1 MEHTVCI
8 QLATGELKLSV
19 QHSACPLSELT
30 GFAARNNPNRGFL
43 FVSKVL
49 GKHWPVR
56 PSLMQ
61 HTHRSLATMVA
72 AGSVRGPVLAVGM
85 AETATALGR
94 GVFEEFCHSTGLE
107 GLYSHTTRYR
117 VQRCEALSFSE
128 EHSHASQ
135 QWLHVP
141 QEAVNREL
149 LRSART
155 LMLVDDEMST
165 GKTLC
170 NMVTVLHR
178 HMPLLERVFVVT
190 LMDMTGEEGRERIRR
205 GMPCETSFVTLLEG
219 SFSFTPRRDFQPK
232 AMAKSVG
239 DGLYK
244 DALLPHV
251 GGRTGIRY
259 GQETESLALN
269 SACLRGNS
277 VLVLGTGEFMY
288 EAYRLALTLEA
299 EGRNVCFQAT
309 TRSPILLGND
319 IASALSFRDN
329 YGENI
334 DNFLYNTDSGQYDN
348 IVLCYETMTVPP
360 EHELPQMLGAHCCH
374 LSS

>member
-1 MEHTVCI
+1 MEQSVHI
-8 QLATGELKLSV
+8 QLATGELAFRVRRSV
-19 QHSACPLSELT
+19 CPLNDLT

-61 HTHRSLATMVA
+61 HTYRSLATMVTA
-72 AGSVRGPVLAVGM
+72 PVRGPVLVVGM

-94 GVFEEFCHSTGLE
+94 GVFEAFCQSTDLE
-107 GLYSHTTRYR
+107 GLYIHTTRYR
-117 VQRCEALSFSE
+117 LQRCAALSFSE

-135 QWLHVP
+135 HWLHLP
-141 QEAVNREL
+141 QEAVHRER

-170 NMVTVLHR
+170 NMVAVLHR
-178 HMPLLERVFVVT
+178 HMPLLEHVSVVT

-205 GMPCETSFVTLLEG
+205 GMPCETSFATLLEG
-219 SFSFTPRRDFQPK
+219 DFSFTPRRDFQPK
-232 AMAKSVG
+232 VMAQSVG

-244 DALLPHV
+244 DALLPHA

-259 GQETESLALN
+259 GQARLVLN
-269 SACLRGNS
+269 PACLRDGS

-288 EAYRLALTLEA
+288 EAYQLALTLET
-299 EGRNVCFQAT
+299 EGRDVHFQAT

-319 IASALSFRDN
+319 IASVLSFRDN

-334 DNFLYNTDSGQYDN
+334 DNFLYNVAIGQYAN
-348 IVLCYETMTVPP
+348 TILCYETITVPP
-360 EHELPQMLGAHCCH
+360 EHTLPQLLGAHCCH
-374 LSS
+374 LAS